1 MGSTFCIELASA
13 SGRGYR
19 LSKTA
24 FSSAGRRN
32 SAELIYAT
40 GRCRRLVVQC
50 CRDQPVLSHFHAKYD
65 RFGPDSYSGLQPY
78 NVSSIISFKK
88 SDVMNSSLL
97 LSLNKAKSC
106 PPSSKSSLTSLHK
119 KLRLSRWH
127 YTGYAVWNV
136 FKLASLTRPDVQRE

>member
-40 GRCRRLVVQC
+40 GRCRRLVVQ
-50 CRDQPVLSHFHAKYD
+50 LSGPTCTISFP
-65 RFGPDSYSGLQPY
+65 RQIRSVWSRQLFGPATLQRF
-78 NVSSIISFKK
+78 IHHSFKK

-127 YTGYAVWNV
+127 YSRDMLSGTSSNWRA
-136 FKLASLTRPDVQRE
+136 